1 MPALPE
7 AMDTPAAQTPPSQT
21 PPAPAT
27 PSQVTPS
34 QATPPLAGVSSAEE
48 ALALFDRLPAVEPS
62 ELLGRWRGGGF
73 ASGHS
78 LDGVLETYHWYGKE
92 FRGPDAVDPLLFRS
106 AAGVVVPL
114 RASLLP
120 DPRWL
125 KRWPWLASAA
135 AAALFQRLLLPLLH
149 TDRPQARLRV
159 VRHRGVDSAA
169 MLYDQL
175 PIVDVFR
182 RLDAHTLL
190 GLMDARGIPQPFFFT
205 LRRDQ
210 PDLAPPRG

>member
-1 MPALPE
+1 M
-7 AMDTPAAQTPPSQT
+7 
-21 PPAPAT
+21 
-27 PSQVTPS
+27 
-34 QATPPLAGVSSAEE
+34 
-48 ALALFDRLPAVEPS
+48 ALFDRLAAVEPS
-62 ELLGRWRGGGF
+62 ELQGRWRGGGF
-73 ASGHS
+73 PSGHP
-78 LDGVLETYHWYGKE
+78 LDGVLETFHWYGKE
-92 FRGPDAVDPLLFRS
+92 FRDADAVDPLLFRS

-114 RASLLP
+114 RAALLP

-125 KRWPWLASAA
+125 ERWPWLASAA
-135 AAALFQRLLLPLLH
+135 AGELFQRLLLPLLR

-159 VRHRGVDSAA
+159 VRHRGVSSAA

-205 LRRDQ
+205 LRRIQ
-210 PDLAPPRG
+210 PDLAPPRD